1 MLRRL
6 LASLCLALYC
16 SCTSSLPLPVKKK
29 PAVQDSNKAYEIRES
44 TIKTLKPLT
53 FEFKYLSGIS
63 RSTFIVP
70 STSDSMIAVEFFWG
84 VRPDAEAEF
93 VRAFRIT
100 ENGVTNAEDISA
112 SYDFELLE
120 IKVPD
125 NEGLSL
131 KFLKPS
137 LTRVIAKDFEL
148 FRKANLRLFESAKF
162 VEKRE

>member
-1 MLRRL
+1 MIQLLLSSTLRKL
-6 LASLCLALYC
+6 LAFLCIVLYC
-16 SCTSSLPLPVKKK
+16 SCTSSIPLPVKKK
-29 PAVQDSNKAYEIRES
+29 QPLQDSNKAYEIRES
-44 TIKTLKPLT
+44 KIKTLKPLT
-53 FEFKYLSGIS
+53 FEFEYLEGVS

-100 ENGVTNAEDISA
+100 ESSASKAEDISA
-112 SYDFELLE
+112 SYDFKLLE

-137 LTRVIAKDFEL
+137 LTSLWR
-148 FRKANLRLFESAKF
+148 ESARD
-162 VEKRE
+162 VS